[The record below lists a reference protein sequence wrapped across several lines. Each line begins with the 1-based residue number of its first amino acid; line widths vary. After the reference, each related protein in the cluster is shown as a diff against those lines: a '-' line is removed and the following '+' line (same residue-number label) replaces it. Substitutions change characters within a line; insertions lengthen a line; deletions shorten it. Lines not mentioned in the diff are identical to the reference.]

1 MSRICCFAALLFL
14 GACSGGGTTA
24 YDLGPG
30 GSDPDLSDIS
40 VYVSDGPYAE
50 VLKACSTADMASLCT
65 LGTLPLIGYDSPAPT
80 IPDVMSRVLVSHP
93 WMALRFEEVLNQL
106 PPDMLT
112 LFKGVTAIVID
123 SDIRP
128 SFYSGGTAAI
138 YLDPA
143 SLWLTNEEKAT
154 ISRVADYRSNFGA
167 ALQFVELWR
176 YVKDNDYAY
185 ASYSLTG
192 TETRQFSD
200 ITYPLA
206 RLLFH
211 ELAHANDLLP
221 PGYQPVLDPQMTPYQ
236 AILSLAD
243 VTIAERLHAASPLTS
258 ELWLSLA
265 QVLYRGVPA
274 TLEQISYSADVVG
287 ASFESDVANETYSY
301 SSKHEDVAMLFEEAM
316 MNYHFGIDRDIAFTG
331 LPLTISPECDD
342 YRVRWGVRNRLG
354 DPDVKPRAEF
364 VAAELLPG
372 VNFATFFA
380 GFPEPTSM
388 AIDQGWCS
396 NLILGVVTPQGLAPK
411 KEIHPDQL
419 RQDLLLPGD

>member
-14 GACSGGGTTA
+14 GACSGGGTSV
-24 YDLGPG
+24 YDIGPG

-50 VLKACSTADMASLCT
+50 VLKACSTADIASLCT
-65 LGTLPLIGYDSPAPT
+65 LDTLPLIGQDSPAAT

-93 WMALRFEEVLNQL
+93 WMALRFEEVLSQL
-106 PPDMLT
+106 PLDMLPQ
-112 LFKGVTAIVID
+112 FKGVTAIVID

-128 SFYSGGTAAI
+128 SYYSAGTAAI

-167 ALQFVELWR
+167 DLQFIDLWR

-185 ASYSLTG
+185 ASYSLYG
-192 TETRQFSD
+192 TEIRELGD
-200 ITYPLA
+200 IIYPLA

-221 PGYQPVLDPQMTPYQ
+221 PGYQPVLDPQLTPYQ
-236 AILSLAD
+236 AIQSLAD
-243 VTIAERLHAASPLTS
+243 VTIAERLHAAYPLTS

-274 TLEQISYSADVVG
+274 TPEQISYSADVVG

-301 SSKHEDVAMLFEEAM
+301 SSRYEDVAMLFEEAM
-316 MNYHFGIDRDIAFTG
+316 MKYHFDIDRDIAFTD

-354 DPDVKPRAEF
+354 DPAVKQRAEF
-364 VAAELLPG
+364 VAAGLLPD
-372 VNFATFFA
+372 VDFDTFFA
-380 GFPEPTSM
+380 GFPTPTSM
-388 AIDQGWCS
+388 AMDQGWCS
-396 NLILGVVTPQGLAPK
+396 NLILGGVAPQGLAPK
-411 KEIHPDQL
+411 NAIHPDQL
-419 RQDLLLPGD
+419 RQDLQLPGD